1 MTDRGDVSAD
11 VTPVDADDRDEG
23 QTDTR
28 PQRRAVP
35 AAEEGDE
42 LDAQPIDD
50 DATHELD
57 RDVLPTGEL
66 PALVLRPAGRR
77 PRIRP
82 VRIGIRALLLVIVAV
97 FLLPPVLSGF
107 RQAAETISD
116 VNPVL
121 VALGFALQIAA
132 LFCYSLLTRA
142 SLGSAGDQ
150 LSNARIFRIQ
160 LSTKALSNI
169 VPGGNA
175 AGSALGYRLLTLS
188 GITGPDAGF
197 ALATA
202 GIGSAVVLNILF
214 WTALIVSI
222 PFRGVNPAYG
232 TAAVAGVVILGVA
245 AGLVVG
251 VMDGSGRAER
261 LLRWIARKL
270 RLDEDKFAAVLH
282 QVADRLDELTRD
294 KQLLRRVV
302 FWALLN
308 WLLDAASLWVF
319 LRAFGATLSP
329 EALLVAF
336 GLANVLAAIPILPGG
351 LGVVEAT
358 YLTTLVGFGVPR
370 RIALPAIGTYRSAQ
384 YLMPIALGAIAYA
397 SLRVGPWKIEKR
409 DRLVR
414 LRDLARAESERGE
427 SRLDFALRFGGKR
440 PAGADDD
447 TVDVVWKPADVPVDE
462 PADTQP
468 DTPADTPLDAAV
480 RRTDAPAGQTGEPEE
495 QTGAP
500 ADPSGAPA
508 DPSGTDRPQS

>member
-1 MTDRGDVSAD
+1 MTETSKRPSDA
-11 VTPVDADDRDEG
+11 VDH
-23 QTDTR
+23 
-28 PQRRAVP
+28 
-35 AAEEGDE
+35 
-42 LDAQPIDD
+42 
-50 DATHELD
+50 DATHEMD
-57 RDVLPTGEL
+57 RGVLPTGEL
-66 PALVLRPAGRR
+66 PALVSEPPTGKRR
-77 PRIRP
+77 LRP
-82 VRIGIRALLLVIVAV
+82 VRFGVKALLLVIVAV

-107 RQAAETISD
+107 RQAADTISD
-116 VNPVL
+116 VNP
-121 VALGFALQIAA
+121 ALIAVGFALQVAA
-132 LFCYSLLTRA
+132 LFSYSLLTRA
-142 SLGSAGDQ
+142 SLGSAGSQ

-188 GITGPDAGF
+188 GISGPDAGF

-232 TAAVAGVVILGVA
+232 TAAVAGVIIMCIA

-261 LLRWIARKL
+261 LVRWIARKL
-270 RLDEDKFAAVLH
+270 RLDDDKFAAVLH
-282 QVADRLDELTRD
+282 QVADRLEELTRD
-294 KQLLRRVV
+294 KHLMRRVV

-319 LRAFGATLSP
+319 LRAFGTTLSP

-370 RIALPAIGTYRSAQ
+370 RIAAPAIATYRSAQ

-409 DRLVR
+409 DRLMG
-414 LRDLARAESERGE
+414 LRDLARAESAKGE
-427 SRLDFALRFGGKR
+427 SRIDFALRFGGR
-440 PAGADDD
+440 QTTADELDDPALRATVLPEGAGDSDLDATDDGD
-447 TVDVVWKPADVPVDE
+447 PDAPVDGSE
-462 PADTQP
+462 
-468 DTPADTPLDAAV
+468 
-480 RRTDAPAGQTGEPEE
+480 R
-495 QTGAP
+495 
-500 ADPSGAPA
+500 
-508 DPSGTDRPQS
+508 